1 MSCMASMK
9 QLVSSLFI
17 TGDDSVISDDGESM
31 NSRPTSDGGDTIS
44 REKVVNFNDVTAEGA
59 AFVDILCPEGDS
71 VDAQWPHE
79 SHVKFISENGG
90 IETYNQFVMDNTSAN
105 KNSWTLLEA
114 TRASGVF
121 DGGLRP
127 RPSTAAI
134 HATATPIPGDSD
146 TPGPYAPPP

>member
-1 MSCMASMK
+1 MHGVYEAAASGI
-9 QLVSSLFI
+9 QLFHYSE
-17 TGDDSVISDDGESM
+17 GDDSVISDDGESM

-90 IETYNQFVMDNTSAN
+90 I
-105 KNSWTLLEA
+105 
-114 TRASGVF
+114 
-121 DGGLRP
+121 GL
-127 RPSTAAI
+127 
-134 HATATPIPGDSD
+134 
-146 TPGPYAPPP
+146 